1 MPWLKQVLIALL
13 NFAGTLAAKCMSLNN
28 EPHMIRPILMGLNP
42 IEVNYYQFMI
52 KLDKYN
58 ESCNVV
64 DDLSTKNACFKQ
76 NKKT

>member
-1 MPWLKQVLIALL
+1 MLIALL

-28 EPHMIRPILMGLNP
+28 KPHMIRPILMGLNP
-42 IEVNYYQFMI
+42 IEVNYYQFII

-64 DDLSTKNACFKQ
+64 DDLSTKMRVSS
-76 NKKT
+76 KTRKRKCWSI

>member
-1 MPWLKQVLIALL
+1 MLIALL